1 MFVIAL
7 GKCMLKMGSVRN
19 PSPTSVSKRRDVGM
33 CSSET
38 RCTCTDGFLASEAH
52 RWEHSC
58 EMRFRAGKERDVVA
72 AMHAK
77 SELGPC
83 ALRCW
88 NLSNFMK

>member
-1 MFVIAL
+1 MFVVAL
-7 GKCMLKMGSVRN
+7 GQCWRMCMLEMGSVRD
-19 PSPTSVSKRRDVGM
+19 PSSPTSVSKRRDVGM

-58 EMRFRAGKERDVVA
+58 EMRFRAGKERDIMA
-72 AMHAK
+72 AVHAK

-83 ALRCW
+83 ALRIVRI
-88 NLSNFMK
+88 